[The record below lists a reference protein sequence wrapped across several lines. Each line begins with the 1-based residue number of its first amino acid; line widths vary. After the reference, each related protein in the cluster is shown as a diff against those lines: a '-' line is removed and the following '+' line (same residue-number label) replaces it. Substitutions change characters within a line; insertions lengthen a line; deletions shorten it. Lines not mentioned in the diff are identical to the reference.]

1 MYWDSIFNANVYLLK
16 IFVVTYSNL
25 QCFSANAWRNNNQEN
40 IDIDNRRENFIFL
53 NKALRSYSVGEW
65 VFSGRLAQMV

>member
-1 MYWDSIFNANVYLLK
+1 MYWDSSFNANVYLLK
-16 IFVVTYSNL
+16 LFVVTYSNL
-25 QCFSANAWRNNNQEN
+25 QCFSANAWSNNDQEN

-53 NKALRSYSVGEW
+53 NKALRSYSVGEL